1 MKAELHAEVLTAIK
15 REYSFKTQKGKWL
28 QQGTCPACSKP
39 ELYANAEEP
48 WVMRCGRLNR
58 CGQEFH
64 IKEEFP
70 ELFTTWSKRAEPR
83 MATNP
88 NAAADDYLHIARGF
102 DLERIKGWYTQETYH
117 DPKAD
122 NGRGA
127 TTATARFPFAG
138 TYWER
143 LLDDPARFGK
153 KKARFKPGG
162 TYMGQWWCP
171 PDLDLVAKARPEADG
186 DAGDAV
192 LDLWLVEGV
201 FDAISLHLNGIA
213 AVALGSCNNYPEHAL
228 AKLLTPAGEP
238 DAIARFM
245 ANIKGGGPQVQSRV
259 RLVWAFDSDKA
270 GIGYTFKFIER
281 ARKEGWTCTA
291 AQIPQEP
298 PRRKTDWNDLHLLDK
313 LKPEHI
319 EQYLH
324 LGALLVAPSASE
336 KALLIY
342 RHSGGQRTEFDFD
355 FRKRLYWFK
364 LDLEGFDRA
373 MRDLED
379 TKDRLDDEQRRDEA
393 LKKSHSVRPIA
404 SCKITALYYQRN
416 AITDESWYYFR
427 IEFPHDAP
435 EVRGTFTSAQL
446 AAGAE
451 FKKRLLHLAPGA
463 LFEGTSQM
471 LDRMMGR
478 QLFNIQRVETIDF
491 IGYSKVHNAWLLGD
505 VAVKDGRVYQVNDED
520 YFHLGKLSLK
530 SLNQSVSLTINP
542 APQDYTSAW
551 VALLWECYGA
561 KGLAAL
567 AFWLGSLF
575 AEQIRATQKSYPFL
589 EIVGEAGAGKTTIL
603 EFMWKLL
610 GRGDYEGF
618 DPSKSTQAGRARYLA
633 QVSNLPVVL
642 IESDREKTGDKAHV
656 KAFDWDELKTA
667 YNGRSVRARGMATGG
682 NETYEP
688 PFRGAIV
695 ISQNNQVSA
704 SEAILTRIVHLTFD
718 TSGHS
723 AKGRQAGVKLE
734 GMPIEEVSGFIL
746 RAAQAEGQ
754 ILKLLEDRTPIH
766 EAILQARPAIKST
779 RIVKNHAQLL
789 ALSEALRKVI
799 LISDEQLEALQAQI
813 ITMAEERQRA
823 ISADHPQVQE
833 FWEAFDYLD
842 GMGFTR
848 SNGSIDPTP
857 RLNHSRQTDQIAVH
871 LNEFV
876 EQAAMHRQQIPMLA
890 DLKKV
895 LRTSK
900 VRRFVDVKAVNS
912 AIRLKPDE
920 NDPLKTVGKTVHCWI
935 FQRPTPPKSSKP
947 SQEA

>member
-28 QQGTCPACSKP
+28 QQGTCPACGKP

-88 NAAADDYLHIARGF
+88 NAAADDYLELARGF
-102 DLERIKGWYTQETYH
+102 KLDRIKGWYSQETYH

-127 TTATARFPFAG
+127 TSATVRFPFAG

-143 LLDDPARFGK
+143 LIDDPARFGK

-162 TYMGQWWCP
+162 SYMGQWWCP
-171 PDLDLVAKARPEADG
+171 PDLDLVAKARP
-186 DAGDAV
+186 DAEHAPGDAV

-201 FDAISLHLNGIA
+201 FDAISLHMNGIA
-213 AVALGSCNNYPEHAL
+213 AVALGSCNNYPEQAL

-238 DAIARFM
+238 DAVSRFM
-245 ANIKGGGPQVQSRV
+245 ANITAGGPQVQSRV
-259 RLVWAFDSDKA
+259 RLVWAFDGDKA
-270 GIGYTFKFIER
+270 GIGFTFKFIER

-291 AQIPQEP
+291 AQIPQAA
-298 PRRKTDWNDLHLLDK
+298 PRKKTDWNDLHLLDK

-364 LDLEGFDRA
+364 LDLEAFDRA

-379 TKDRLDDEQRRDEA
+379 SKDRLDDEQRRDEA

-404 SCKITALYYQRN
+404 SCKISALYYQRN
-416 AITDESWYYFR
+416 AVTDESWYYFR

-478 QLFNIQRVETIDF
+478 QLFNIQRVETIDY
-491 IGYSKVHNAWLLGD
+491 IGYTREHNAWLLGD
-505 VAVKDGRVYQVNDED
+505 VAVKDGRVYRLNDED

-542 APQDYTSAW
+542 APQDYNSDW
-551 VALLWECYGA
+551 VSLLWQCFGA

-567 AFWLGSLF
+567 TFWLGSLF
-575 AEQIRATQKSYPFL
+575 AEQLRATQKSYPFL
-589 EIVGEAGAGKTTIL
+589 EIVGEAGAGKSTLI
-603 EFMWKLL
+603 EFLWKLL
-610 GRGDYEGF
+610 GRRDYEGF
-618 DPSKSTQAGRARYLA
+618 DPSKSSLAARARNFA
-633 QVSNLPVVL
+633 QVANLPVVL
-642 IESDREKTGDKAHV
+642 IESDRERMSGEKAHV
-656 KAFDWDELKTA
+656 KSFDWDELKTA

-695 ISQNNQVSA
+695 ISQNNEVAA
-704 SEAILTRIVHLTFD
+704 SEAILQRIVHLTFD
-718 TSGHS
+718 RS
-723 AKGRQAGVKLE
+723 AQTPKTREAAVKLE
-734 GMPIEEVSGFIL
+734 GTPVEEVSGFIL

-754 ILKLLEDRTPIH
+754 ILQLVADRTPIH

-789 ALSEALRKVI
+789 ALAEALRKVI

-813 ITMAEERQRA
+813 TTMAEERQRA
-823 ISADHPQVQE
+823 ISADHPLVQE
-833 FWEAFDYLD
+833 FWESFDYLD
-842 GMGFTR
+842 SKGHVLIRGLKY
-848 SNGSIDPTP
+848 DAPL
-857 RLNHSRQTDQIAVH
+857 LNHSRDDELIAVN
-871 LNEFV
+871 LNEYV
-876 EQAAMHRQQIPMLA
+876 EQASAHRQQIPTLS

-900 VRRFVDVKAVNS
+900 VRRFADVKNVNS
-912 AIRLKPDE
+912 AIRTRTKEGEDVPA
-920 NDPLKTVGKTVHCWI
+920 TVYCWV
-935 FQRPTPPKSSKP
+935 FQRPSTKP
-947 SQEA
+947 AKA